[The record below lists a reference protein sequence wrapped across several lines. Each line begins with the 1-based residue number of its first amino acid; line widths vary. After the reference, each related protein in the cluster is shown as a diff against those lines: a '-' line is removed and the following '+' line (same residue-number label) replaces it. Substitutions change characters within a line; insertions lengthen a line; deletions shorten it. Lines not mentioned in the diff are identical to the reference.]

1 MPCPYANML
10 GVPGQ
15 GVHAWR
21 VFGIA
26 AFDVLATIVLAFL
39 TSIIFSTPF
48 FMTLVVW
55 LIVGE
60 ILHYLFGTQ
69 TAVLSFLH
77 VDARCHDDQK

>member
-1 MPCPYANML
+1 MPCPYANAL

-26 AFDVLATIVLAFL
+26 AFDVLATVVLSFF
-39 TSIIFSTPF
+39 TSILFGTPF
-48 FMTLVVW
+48 FMTFVVW
-55 LIVGE
+55 IVVGE
-60 ILHYLFGTQ
+60 ILHYMFGTQ

-77 VDARCHDDQK
+77 IDARCPVDQK